1 MSASFA
7 TSETDDHPEVT
18 EISALNEGIL
28 PSERAAQVRS
38 HLTHCPLCEEVRSSL
53 EEIRDMLGTLP
64 GPTRMPED
72 IAGRIDAAL
81 AAEALLGPAEPSPE
95 EAASSITPGSSES
108 PSAPDTPDTSP
119 SSDEK
124 AVSRE
129 TASVSRET
137 TSPATAPATSGSHAS
152 GTAATRRPPG
162 HPSGSTGPG
171 RGGGRTRRR
180 RRILLATAG
189 ACAALAL
196 GGVLLP
202 TLLTN
207 EGQQTA
213 DQGTAAPAPD
223 DINAAQLEGR
233 VQKLLA
239 DSASA
244 ETRESS
250 SARDEGEPE
259 PATPSAR
266 EDRDAGI
273 SPEASPT
280 GPFGAESAAALPTC
294 VAEGID
300 RPETPLVATRQ
311 SYEGSDSFLVVFPHP
326 GDSARVDAYVVDA
339 RCDSSGSDGP
349 GQVLAN
355 ETVPRG

>member
-1 MSASFA
+1 MTASFA

-18 EISALNEGIL
+18 EISALTEGVL

-38 HLTHCPLCEEVRSSL
+38 HLTRCPLCADVRSSL
-53 EEIRDMLGTLP
+53 EEIRDALGTLP

-81 AAEALLGPAEPSPE
+81 AAEALLGPAEPSSQE
-95 EAASSITPGSSES
+95 AAASSTPGSPDS
-108 PSAPDTPDTSP
+108 PGVLGTPP
-119 SSDEK
+119 SGDEK
-124 AVSRE
+124 VVSRE
-129 TASVSRET
+129 TGAVSRET
-137 TSPATAPATSGSHAS
+137 TSPSPVTAPPGSHAS
-152 GTAATRRPPG
+152 GTTATRRPPG
-162 HPSGSTGPG
+162 HPSGSSGPG

-202 TLLTN
+202 TVLTN
-207 EGQQTA
+207 DGQQTA
-213 DQGTAAPAPD
+213 DQGAAAPAPD

-239 DSASA
+239 DSTRA
-244 ETRESS
+244 ETRETSS
-250 SARDEGEPE
+250 DRGESEPE
-259 PATPSAR
+259 PATPSTR
-266 EDRDAGI
+266 EDRGTGV

-280 GPFGAESAAALPTC
+280 GPFGAESAPAVPTC
-294 VAEGID
+294 VAESID
-300 RPETPLVATRQ
+300 RSESPLAATRQ
-311 SYEGSDSFLVVFPHP
+311 SYEGNDSFLVVFPHP
-326 GDSARVDAYVVDA
+326 GDHARVDAYVVDA
-339 RCDSSGSDGP
+339 SCDSSGSDGP

-355 ETVPRG
+355 ETVPHG